1 MDFLE
6 AHCEYNG
13 KIIENYG
20 ENSKLTKEKCSSSL
34 TLCEINNILYYE
46 HSNCS
51 GKNGTT
57 ITTTEGKWIEDEE
70 KPINNW
76 VKFGTYKTDNTV
88 VRGYLTTFDD
98 NDFEK
103 VSFQKTFST
112 MKECEA
118 DKNYN
123 NSCTQVTYWKAG
135 DPIYWRIIR
144 TNADGSIRLLYAGN
158 DVNGN
163 EAHLG
168 VSSYG
173 KAYYSD
179 VEYTDETFLEIYDP
193 LNAGYKYG
201 TSGSLESNRTNEN
214 DSEIKTYIDTWYEN
228 NLTSYTNYL
237 SNDAIYCNDR
247 GLASGSTYSSTNPFN
262 FKAYDRLS
270 TNKTPT
276 YDCTNSQDAFSGSNA
291 EAKLKYPIAL
301 ITADESAYASKWLSN
316 CGWTMTP
323 YGFIQGFSFMYA
335 VNSDGYFESGYS
347 VPISNSAGVVLPLSV
362 RPATSLKSCVTWKS
376 GDGSRN
382 NPYEIEMNGG
392 C

>member
-1 MDFLE
+1 MNKK
-6 AHCEYNG
+6 A
-13 KIIENYG
+13 NY
-20 ENSKLTKEKCSSSL
+20 K
-34 TLCEINNILYYE
+34 
-46 HSNCS
+46 
-51 GKNGTT
+51 
-57 ITTTEGKWIEDEE
+57 
-70 KPINNW
+70 
-76 VKFGTYKTDNTV
+76 KFGTSD
-88 VRGYLTTFDD
+88 L
-98 NDFEK
+98 
-103 VSFQKTFST
+103 
-112 MKECEA
+112 
-118 DKNYN
+118 
-123 NSCTQVTYWKAG
+123 
-135 DPIYWRIIR
+135 YWRIVR
-144 TNADGSIRLLYAGN
+144 TNADGSIKILLSDNDINFNGYSNDGKYAIG
-158 DVNGN
+158 D
-163 EAHLG
+163 
-168 VSSYG
+168 SSLTLDNTLTHTP
-173 KAYYSD
+173 A
-179 VEYTDETFLEIYDP
+179 
-193 LNAGYKYG
+193 G
-201 TSGSLESNRTNEN
+201 TSYMFGDISSLETLRGNTYSNSIATRINE
-214 DSEIKTYIDTWYEN
+214 WYSN